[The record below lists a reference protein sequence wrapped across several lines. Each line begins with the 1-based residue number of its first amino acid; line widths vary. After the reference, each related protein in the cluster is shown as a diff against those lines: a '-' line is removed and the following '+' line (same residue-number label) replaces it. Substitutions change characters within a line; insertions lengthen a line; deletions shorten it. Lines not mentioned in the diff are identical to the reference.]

1 MIRRLAIAIFLVAL
15 PARADSAAET
25 ERAEQLFREA
35 SSLVEKGDY
44 AAACPKLA
52 ESQRLD
58 PALGTQYNLAL
69 CYEKVGR
76 LGSAWRNLRS
86 VARLARASGKKG
98 REEVAQK
105 MMNEMRSRVPHV
117 VVVTHEP
124 VTITVDGER
133 IEPDDQ
139 SFVAV
144 DAGEHLVEAT
154 APARVPWNE
163 RMKVTAETR
172 IDIPPLRKVEGTR
185 VITVESGSGRRTLG
199 FALGAAGLVGVG
211 TAAVTGILILRDKSV
226 ADEKCTPG
234 CVDEEGRDAVSRGET
249 LVPINYV
256 AWGVALAGL
265 GAGAY
270 FLVTAKKQ
278 TQVSV
283 TSNGAS
289 LRVVG
294 TF

>member
-1 MIRRLAIAIFLVAL
+1 MIESRLLAVAILLVAM

-35 SSLVEKGDY
+35 TSLVEKGDY

-69 CYEKVGR
+69 CYEKLGR

-86 VARLARASGKKG
+86 VVRLARASGKKG
-98 REEVAQK
+98 REEIAQR
-105 MMNEMRSRVPHV
+105 MMNELQPRVPHI

-124 VTITVDGER
+124 VTIAVDGER
-133 IEPDDQ
+133 IESDDHA
-139 SFVAV
+139 FVAV
-144 DAGEHLVEAT
+144 DAGEHVIEAT
-154 APARVPWNE
+154 APARAPWNE
-163 RMKVTAETR
+163 RTKVTLESRVEVPALKKIEGAR
-172 IDIPPLRKVEGTR
+172 IVTVEG
-185 VITVESGSGRRTLG
+185 GNGRRTLG
-199 FALGAAGLVGVG
+199 FALGAAGLVGIG
-211 TAAVTGILILRDKSV
+211 TAAVTGILILHDKSV

-265 GAGAY
+265 GAGTY
-270 FLVTAKKQ
+270 FVMTGKKH
-278 TQVSV
+278 TQV
-283 TSNGAS
+283 TSRGF
-289 LRVVG
+289 RI

>member
-1 MIRRLAIAIFLVAL
+1 MIRSRWIVLGLLLVAR
-15 PARADSAAET
+15 PVHADTAAET

-35 SSLVEKGDY
+35 SALVEKGDY

-69 CYEKVGR
+69 CYEKIGR

-86 VARLARASGKKG
+86 VVRLARASGKKG
-98 REEVAQK
+98 REEIAQR
-105 MMNEMRSRVPHV
+105 MMNDMRPRVPHLV
-117 VVVTHEP
+117 IVTHEP
-124 VTITVDGER
+124 VTIMVDGER

-139 SFVAV
+139 AFVAV

-154 APARVPWNE
+154 APARAPWNE
-163 RMKVTAETR
+163 RTKVIAETR
-172 IDIPPLRKVEGTR
+172 IEVPPLRKIEGARIAFVER
-185 VITVESGSGRRTLG
+185 GSGRRTLG

-211 TAAVTGILILRDKSV
+211 TAAVTGILILHDKSV
-226 ADEKCTPG
+226 ADDKCRPG
-234 CVDEEGRDAVSRGET
+234 CVDDEGRDAVSRGET

-256 AWGVALAGL
+256 AWAVALAGI

-270 FLVTAKKQ
+270 FVLTARKQ
-278 TQVSV
+278 SPVSL
-283 TSNGAS
+283 TGRGLS
-289 LRVVG
+289 LA
-294 TF
+294 F